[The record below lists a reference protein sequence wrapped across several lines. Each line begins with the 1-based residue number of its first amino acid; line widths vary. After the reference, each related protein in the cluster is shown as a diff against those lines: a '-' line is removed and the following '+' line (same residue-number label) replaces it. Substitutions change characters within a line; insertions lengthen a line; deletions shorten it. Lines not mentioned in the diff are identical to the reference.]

1 MPEPPPPPPPPLPP
15 SGGSPSLP
23 AGIPPGYTPYEP
35 GMLIGRGAERL
46 AGLARAI
53 QILLAIVLVLNAI
66 SAVMVIAFRS
76 RFADFAEGSVPES
89 DVEAAISTI
98 GLIGIAAGGC
108 QIALVVCVMVWMW
121 RAARNLRVAGRTDAT
136 WAPGWAVGGWFCP
149 PCIFVIPW
157 LMLQELWKGSSTASD
172 RRTWRENPGLPLIPL
187 WWVLYGI
194 GGILV
199 ASVQFGSSASTDI
212 DDLAEFYDSAAVWTL
227 VSTAITIAAGICFI
241 VIVRRL
247 TARQRALTGE

>member
-1 MPEPPPPPPPPLPP
+1 MPAVPPM
-15 SGGSPSLP
+15 P
-23 AGIPPGYTPYEP
+23 AGIPPGYTPYQP

-53 QILLAIVLVLNAI
+53 QILLAIVLVMNAI
-66 SAVMVIAFRS
+66 SAAMIIAFRS
-76 RFADFAEGSVPES
+76 RFADFVEGSVSKS

-98 GLIGIAAGGC
+98 GLIGIVAGGC

-157 LMLQELWKGSSTASD
+157 LMLQELWKGSATGSSTEPG

-194 GGILV
+194 GGIIV
-199 ASVQFGSSASTDI
+199 ASVQFGSRGASTDV

>member
-1 MPEPPPPPPPPLPP
+1 
-15 SGGSPSLP
+15 
-23 AGIPPGYTPYEP
+23 
-35 GMLIGRGAERL
+35 MLIGRGAERL

-66 SAVMVIAFRS
+66 SAVMIIAFRS
-76 RFADFAEGSVPES
+76 QFADFADGTVPES
-89 DVEAAISTI
+89 DVEAAIGAI
-98 GLIGIAAGGC
+98 GLIGIAVAGL
-108 QIALVVCVMVWMW
+108 QIALAVCVMVWMW
-121 RAARNLRVAGRTDAT
+121 RAARNLRAAGRTDAT

-157 LMLQELWKGSSTASD
+157 LMLQELWKGSATPASG
-172 RRTWRENPGLPLIPL
+172 RTWRDNPGMPLIPL
-187 WWVLYGI
+187 WWALYGI

-199 ASVQFGSSASTDI
+199 LVVQLGSSASTDI
-212 DDLAEFYDSAAVWTL
+212 DDQADFYESAAVSTL

-241 VIVRRL
+241 IIVRRL

>member
-1 MPEPPPPPPPPLPP
+1 M
-15 SGGSPSLP
+15 P

-53 QILLAIVLVLNAI
+53 QILLVIVLVMNAI
-66 SAVMVIAFRS
+66 SAVMIIAFRS
-76 RFADFAEGSVPES
+76 RFADFVDGSVPEA

-98 GLIGIAAGGC
+98 GLIGIVAGGC

-157 LMLQELWKGSSTASD
+157 LMLQELWKGSASATTASG

-187 WWVLYGI
+187 WWALYGI

-199 ASVQFGSSASTDI
+199 ASVQFGSRGASTDV